1 MSYCYTIRKREKSER
16 YCGPTSWSR
25 SLQERYSLLVSDA
38 KESRGWYL
46 KDHGA
51 NPMAKNLSQNK
62 AKKMISTPTNSIPR
76 FRARNHVGIYL
87 LAKEQRPDFPFTT
100 RSPFWGIIEAGR
112 TKRNTWGNYIWTI
125 KTIACCTVN
134 DAMTYL
140 QSRLPT
146 LPWWRHCPPWHPL
159 GYRSSFPKFRH
170 DRAQNW
176 WVREWW
182 CNHCLWQDSR
192 VWKNFRAL

>member
-1 MSYCYTIRKREKSER
+1 MRRRQSLCRLPERVDIVIQLVCCPHGTLHTADGKSNDKIEKKKFMSYCYTIRKREKSER

-112 TKRNTWGNYIWTI
+112 TKRNT
-125 KTIACCTVN
+125 
-134 DAMTYL
+134 
-140 QSRLPT
+140 
-146 LPWWRHCPPWHPL
+146 
-159 GYRSSFPKFRH
+159 
-170 DRAQNW
+170 
-176 WVREWW
+176 
-182 CNHCLWQDSR
+182 
-192 VWKNFRAL
+192 